1 MPSMRTRRSSP
12 GWKSASGCTSP
23 QAPATNARAISR
35 EQTPSRPPTSKR
47 TSDAMASTTFASAT
61 SPSAI
66 GTLHGSGSTALR
78 LNWATRFV
86 RLMKMSCA
94 SIRSAFGE
102 CAFGARRGDPPDAF
116 AGYLADDSVQGDHDG
131 HAVGP
136 QYRYLILRADSV
148 VYPVPRGFGA
158 AGSVRNRTRASGSNF
173 TSWTRSRS
181 PVL

>member
-23 QAPATNARAISR
+23 QAPATNVRAVSR

-47 TSDAMASTTFASAT
+47 TSDAVASTTFASAT

-94 SIRSAFGE
+94 SIRSPSANAPSALG
-102 CAFGARRGDPPDAF
+102 GVIHPMRSRGISPMIP
-116 AGYLADDSVQGDHDG
+116 S
-131 HAVGP
+131 
-136 QYRYLILRADSV
+136 RATMTAM
-148 VYPVPRGFGA
+148 R
-158 AGSVRNRTRASGSNF
+158 SVRNTVTSYFEPTR
-173 TSWTRSRS
+173 
-181 PVL
+181 